1 MRASCTQLEDNRKAC
16 LLHAI
21 LGRVDNTQ
29 LGAEIATALGILL
42 QRRVRSRLYG
52 QLTEGLDAALDET
65 TYPVI
70 SGLERYG
77 PLSAADLGARIGIDR
92 TVITRRASRLEAA
105 GLIRRTPDTRD
116 RRATLLELT
125 DAGRGHVQTMRARLA
140 DALGGYLATWPPD
153 QAEAFAAGLR
163 RFTTDGPFVR

>member
-1 MRASCTQLEDNRKAC
+1 VPEARYS
-16 LLHAI
+16 
-21 LGRVDNTQ
+21 GRVESTQ
-29 LGAEIATALGILL
+29 LGAEVAAALGILL

-52 QLTEGLDAALDET
+52 RLTEGLDPALDEM

-92 TVITRRASRLEAA
+92 TVTTRRASRLEAA
-105 GLIRRTPDTRD
+105 GLIRRTPDEQD

-125 DAGRGHVQTMRARLA
+125 EVGRRHVQTMRTRLA
-140 DALGGYLATWPPD
+140 GTLGAYLATWPPG
-153 QAEAFAAGLR
+153 QAEAFVAGLR
-163 RFTTDGPFVR
+163 RFTTDGPVVR

>member
-1 MRASCTQLEDNRKAC
+1 MESA
-16 LLHAI
+16 
-21 LGRVDNTQ
+21 Q
-29 LGAEIATALGILL
+29 LGAEVAAALGILL

-52 QLTEGLDAALDET
+52 RLTEGLDPALDET

-92 TVITRRASRLEAA
+92 SVTTRRASRLEAA
-105 GLIRRTPDTRD
+105 GLIGRTPDARD
-116 RRATLLELT
+116 RRAILLELT

-140 DALGGYLATWPPD
+140 GILGGYLATWPPG

-163 RFTTDGPFVR
+163 RFTADGPFVR